1 MKYEDFYIFEG
12 VEPTYQE
19 ATEKAIAHWNE
30 RYGKY
35 SKNPEKDLK
44 FYLEDMTESFRLSIR
59 RAMGKPA
66 PTTEY
71 VEEIPDYGDLMT
83 VENFKESVKYGALI
97 DYDGHGLVVKDRK
110 MAKWVMY
117 PSIAHLIPED
127 ATHVMWFNK

>member
-12 VEPTYQE
+12 VEPTYKE

-44 FYLEDMTESFRLSIR
+44 YYLEDMTESFRLRMR
-59 RAMGKPA
+59 RAMGKAA

-71 VEEIPDYGDLMT
+71 VDELSNYGDLMT
-83 VENFKESVKYGALI
+83 VEDFKESVKHGALI
-97 DYDGHGLVVKDRK
+97 NYDGHGAVVKDRK
-110 MAKWVMY
+110 MAKWIIY